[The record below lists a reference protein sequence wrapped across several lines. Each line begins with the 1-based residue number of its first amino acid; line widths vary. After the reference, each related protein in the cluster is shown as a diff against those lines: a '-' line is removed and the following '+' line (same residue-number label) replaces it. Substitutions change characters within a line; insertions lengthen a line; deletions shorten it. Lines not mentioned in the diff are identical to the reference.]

1 MLLLW
6 FNFGTWPASLEQ
18 GCTEETVYSTDSIF
32 LGLFKISSQLEETP
46 RAAAF
51 FLFGYSLS
59 PLHLAFWM
67 AGSKREK
74 IRNCIKGACPGNKN
88 AANNT
93 LKSTISASSCW
104 NVAILTRV
112 SPRGNQESHFAVS
125 HSKWRG
131 GERERGVGPRHQTA
145 GNALLTQPPTLILD
159 IQDIRLCLRLG
170 AYLTELPLSIWCAI
184 LADKEE
190 GDNET
195 GGEGTCCS
203 ASPATSPPHDVLAVT
218 GGGRGSA
225 GQGGRTAQ
233 GATNFE
239 PEAGRA
245 NQSSS
250 HSGPLAP
257 RHRSQPLGR
266 RGPPNWQLSIS
277 AAAHKNRKFNRLLNL
292 AVGLQSPASGDP
304 PSFVELREILSPRL
318 FWGSFHL

>member
-112 SPRGNQESHFAVS
+112 FPPREPRVPLCSESLKV
-125 HSKWRG
+125 KGRRE
-131 GERERGVGPRHQTA
+131 GERSR
-145 GNALLTQPPTLILD
+145 
-159 IQDIRLCLRLG
+159 
-170 AYLTELPLSIWCAI
+170 
-184 LADKEE
+184 
-190 GDNET
+190 
-195 GGEGTCCS
+195 
-203 ASPATSPPHDVLAVT
+203 SPPPNCW
-218 GGGRGSA
+218 
-225 GQGGRTAQ
+225 QRTPHP
-233 GATNFE
+233 T
-239 PEAGRA
+239 
-245 NQSSS
+245 S
-250 HSGPLAP
+250 H
-257 RHRSQPLGR
+257 
-266 RGPPNWQLSIS
+266 
-277 AAAHKNRKFNRLLNL
+277 LN
-292 AVGLQSPASGDP
+292 P
-304 PSFVELREILSPRL
+304 
-318 FWGSFHL
+318 

>member
-104 NVAILTRV
+104 NVAILTRF
-112 SPRGNQESHFAVS
+112 SP
-125 HSKWRG
+125 
-131 GERERGVGPRHQTA
+131 
-145 GNALLTQPPTLILD
+145 
-159 IQDIRLCLRLG
+159 
-170 AYLTELPLSIWCAI
+170 
-184 LADKEE
+184 
-190 GDNET
+190 
-195 GGEGTCCS
+195 
-203 ASPATSPPHDVLAVT
+203 
-218 GGGRGSA
+218 
-225 GQGGRTAQ
+225 
-233 GATNFE
+233 
-239 PEAGRA
+239 
-245 NQSSS
+245 
-250 HSGPLAP
+250 
-257 RHRSQPLGR
+257 
-266 RGPPNWQLSIS
+266 
-277 AAAHKNRKFNRLLNL
+277 
-292 AVGLQSPASGDP
+292 
-304 PSFVELREILSPRL
+304 
-318 FWGSFHL
+318 